1 MSINVGVLMGGFSE
15 EREVSLSTGSE
26 IIKACKQLGYKVTN
40 MTFNRNYKRYK
51 EVMKSCDI
59 IFNALHGGIGENG
72 HIQKWMDKNNIKY
85 TGSGSKSS
93 SICMNKAKTK
103 SIATKIGINTPPW
116 KILKNHL
123 SNINF
128 DLPYVIKPN
137 SGGSTFGLT
146 IIEDKSDIEGAL
158 KKAFDQEDKV
168 IIEKYIKGRE
178 LTVSIFNAKAYPIVE
193 IIPSH
198 KIYDFDCKYTEGLT
212 DYICPAEIDNRLEL
226 KIMKDTE
233 KLFRTLGCDIYSRA
247 DYILDKNGDYYFLE
261 MNTLPG
267 MTSTSLMPKSMK
279 SIGME
284 FEELIKNIIQHSI
297 KCR

>member
-26 IIKACKQLGYKVTN
+26 IINACKLLGYKAIN
-40 MTFNRNYKRYK
+40 LTFNKNFKRYK
-51 EVMKSCDI
+51 DIMKSCDI

-93 SICMNKAKTK
+93 SICMDKAKTK

-116 KILKNHL
+116 EILKNH
-123 SNINF
+123 SSKINF
-128 DLPYVIKPN
+128 DLPFIIKPN

-146 IIEDKSDIEGAL
+146 IIEDKSDIKGAL
-158 KKAFDQEDKV
+158 KKALGGKDKA

-178 LTVSIFNAKAYPIVE
+178 LTVSIFNGKAYPIVE

-212 DYICPAEIDNRLEL
+212 DYKCPAEIDNRLEL
-226 KIMKDTE
+226 KIMRDTE
-233 KLFRTLGCDIYSRA
+233 KLFQTLGCGIYSRA

-267 MTSTSLMPKSMK
+267 MTPTSLMPKSMK
-279 SIGME
+279 SGGME
-284 FEELIKNIIQHSI
+284 FEQLIKNIINYSL
-297 KCR
+297 KCL